1 MQAVTQEQ
9 RCSVSGIPVLVRT
22 FGETDYDACLDSM
35 LSFVEH
41 RTEDTMDEIWL
52 VEHPSVY
59 TQGTACDSLTLNPSN
74 IPIVKTDR
82 GGQITYHGP
91 GQVVMYPLL
100 KLKRFNL
107 GVKSLVSALE
117 ETVIQFLSKQ
127 GVTSE
132 LREGAPGVYV
142 QDAKVAALGLRIK
155 RGCSYHGLSFNVDM
169 DLTPFRNIHPCG
181 YQGLQV
187 TQLADLVTE
196 QIERDSV
203 AIELANE
210 FLQLI

>member
-1 MQAVTQEQ
+1 MQAVTQEL
-9 RCSVSGIPVLVRT
+9 RSSDSGTPVLVKV
-22 FGETDYDACLDSM
+22 FGKVDYGECFDAM
-35 LSFVEH
+35 LSFVEN
-41 RTEDTMDEIWL
+41 RIDDTADEIWL

-100 KLKRFNL
+100 KLKRFDL

-117 ETVIQFLSKQ
+117 QTVIQFLSKQ
-127 GVTSE
+127 GVESE

-142 QDAKVAALGLRIK
+142 QNAKVAALGLRIK

-169 DLTPFRNIHPCG
+169 DLAPFRNIHPCG

-187 TQLADLVTE
+187 TQLADLVTD
-196 QIERDSV
+196 QVDQNSV
-203 AIELANE
+203 ARELIDE